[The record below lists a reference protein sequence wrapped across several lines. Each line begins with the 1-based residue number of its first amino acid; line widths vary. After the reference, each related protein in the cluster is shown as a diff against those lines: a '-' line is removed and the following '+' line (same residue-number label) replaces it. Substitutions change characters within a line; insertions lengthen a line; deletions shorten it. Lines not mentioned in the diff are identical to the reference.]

1 MALFPGCSSDL
12 YHMDRAYGEVAVA
25 KVIGPDDYVD
35 LPVSQLIA
43 TMIALLE
50 EFEAFNGERT
60 NPHENWSVLGAIRIR
75 CRDVSGYC
83 TEIGLI
89 GVKPIQAKT
98 HPSQV
103 IAAIRQFMEQQ

>member
-1 MALFPGCSSDL
+1 
-12 YHMDRAYGEVAVA
+12 MDFVYREASVAT
-25 KVIGPDDYVD
+25 VIGPDDYVD

-50 EFEAFNGERT
+50 EFEAMPQRS
-60 NPHENWSVLGAIRIR
+60 NPHENWSVLGAIRVR
-75 CRDVSGYC
+75 CRDVSSYC
-83 TEIGLI
+83 TEIGLD
-89 GVKPIQAKT
+89 GVKPIHVKT

>member
-1 MALFPGCSSDL
+1 VDFV
-12 YHMDRAYGEVAVA
+12 YREVAVA

-50 EFEAFNGERT
+50 EGEAMPQRT

-75 CRDVSGYC
+75 CRDVSAYC
-83 TEIGLI
+83 TEIGLV
-89 GVKPIQAKT
+89 GVKPIHVVA